1 MKLISF
7 VFGYTAFVFKALV
20 DMLSVFLRS
29 TRSAISTQFSS
40 PPLNVF
46 LIQKS
51 VSRKVFLNNFHTSR
65 PKQAAL
71 PPVVL
76 LLLRPVLKGIAF
88 FAGRN
93 FRKWWQA
100 LPKERRAKYWAK
112 IQEKKWNLAGRFI
125 HIILIYLHNNNVI
138 FISFF
143 L

>member
-1 MKLISF
+1 
-7 VFGYTAFVFKALV
+7 
-20 DMLSVFLRS
+20 MLSVFLRS

>member
-1 MKLISF
+1 MF
-7 VFGYTAFVFKALV
+7 
-20 DMLSVFLRS
+20 SVLLRS
-29 TRSAISTQFSS
+29 ARPSVTQLCYPQFNNLS
-40 PPLNVF
+40 

-51 VSRKVFLNNFHTSR
+51 VSRKVLLNNLHTSR

-76 LLLRPVLKGIAF
+76 LLLRPFLKGAAF

-112 IQEKKWNLAGRFI
+112 IKEKKLNLA
-125 HIILIYLHNNNVI
+125 
-138 FISFF
+138 SK
-143 L
+143 